1 MTGLGGDS
9 VVAGDAVLQAVV
21 DAAVQATAAIAG
33 WLVTPRDDELLVVAS
48 VGEGAHAL
56 VGRTVPVTAGTA
68 GFVIASAQPLALGGS
83 GDDRLAHGV
92 PELLGHLPNAVLC
105 VPCVQDDAVIGA
117 LELIDKE
124 GTSRFT
130 FDDVEI
136 VTLLAG
142 IAAAALAAAAPAT
155 VLPSP
160 SELAADLQR
169 LAAADVRRYAA
180 VAGALTALLGD
191 A

>member
-1 MTGLGGDS
+1 M
-9 VVAGDAVLQAVV
+9 
-21 DAAVQATAAIAG
+21 
-33 WLVTPRDDELLVVAS
+33 
-48 VGEGAHAL
+48 
-56 VGRTVPVTAGTA
+56 
-68 GFVIASAQPLALGGS
+68 
-83 GDDRLAHGV
+83 
-92 PELLGHLPNAVLC
+92 
-105 VPCVQDDAVIGA
+105 IGA

-169 LAAADVRRYAA
+169 LATADVRRYAA